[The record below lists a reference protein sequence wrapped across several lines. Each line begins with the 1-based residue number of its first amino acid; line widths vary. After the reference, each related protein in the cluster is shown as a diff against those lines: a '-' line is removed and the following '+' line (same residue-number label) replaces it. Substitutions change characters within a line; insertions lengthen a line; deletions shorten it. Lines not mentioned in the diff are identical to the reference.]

1 MVRRM
6 MTAHNFKCMMCALH
20 QKIYRQEERE
30 ETKARRMQVRRA

>member
-6 MTAHNFKCMMCALH
+6 MTAHNFKCMMRALH